1 MQTKK
6 CKECI
11 HFEACRTYVEPEES
25 FPEVEEGCTA
35 FEKKP
40 DEAFLQTV
48 RILGI
53 EYEIAKRQ
61 SYVRKPLAFA
71 LHKVWR
77 ATDKTEKARK

>member
-11 HFEACRTYVEPEES
+11 HFEACKQYVEPDES

-35 FEKKP
+35 FKKKA
-40 DEAFLQTV
+40 DKVLLRVFRALES
-48 RILGI
+48 
-53 EYEIAKRQ
+53 EYETAKRQ

-77 ATDKTEKARK
+77 STDKSEKAR